1 MAYRADIEIA
11 VRGAQELK
19 RLQNE
24 VSATSKLVNQ
34 LNNYLENIG
43 SGGIVRNINNLRDV
57 VGRAAAAFN
66 EVALGTDEATIA
78 AKKYITATN
87 ELNTGL
93 RERAA
98 LLKQITEQER
108 KAKLA
113 SAGVRETTQ
122 YGGPIGPGQ
131 ASPVA
136 LSSQLRGRTQQ
147 ILDERKGVNELAE
160 ALLQLEER
168 RRQETNAALD
178 ARAASVALQQERKQ
192 EAFLAG
198 KTQFAEP
205 IGPGQASPVAL
216 ASQLR
221 GRTEQILA
229 ERKGRAELN
238 SVLQAQF
245 EAEQRLV
252 NSKLDAK
259 AAKVQQALDQQA
271 AAAAESAAQT
281 KKLADRQLEFTER
294 TEAAARAAKAQTA
307 EFVRQQRIAKQL
319 RAASAQTPAGGFP
332 VEGPMASP
340 GFRGMQRNVG
350 RFGENLAL
358 GAGFPLLFGGGAGS
372 VIGSVLGSFVGT
384 GFGGQILGGALGQ
397 ALDQALIKIKDI
409 GNAIKTLDFNA
420 LTESGIRLS
429 TEIQG
434 QLDLLSQVGDTLT
447 AQKILSQEI
456 ARETGT
462 LPGVTED
469 VANSVN
475 ILSDSWRKV
484 VNAVSTTVGIIGAP
498 FAVALAAV
506 LEAVNAIFR
515 VLNGVFS
522 LLGKGIK
529 TVGQFVVQLV
539 AGQGALDAINN
550 GLDRMNSGLAEANAQ
565 AAQFRST
572 LNESVV
578 RTSIELSANQA
589 LTPGV
594 TSEDKITNLKIEK
607 QKQLDLLFQDEVDA
621 RIKIRSENAKA
632 TAETVEGLIKQNDV
646 LFKNKKQLI
655 ETTAER
661 QITAEIQREQA
672 RLDADAA
679 RAAEKAARELE
690 RQRKE
695 MERMAKLRA
704 QQFTDAQ
711 RGFVLAEAG
720 LTVTAAGEAGNE
732 KAKVQAE
739 FDRQRAE
746 RMFKYTELLG
756 KALSDEERL
765 TLIAT
770 QEVEAEK
777 ALIEVTRDLF
787 NIDLKRAELLNSP
800 TALSG
805 AQQELELLAA
815 KIQGKEQEYQLQQK
829 INDLVSRGVP
839 LEDARGIV
847 LTIQDLEKQNKAIEA
862 QKQLWADI
870 YTTVAGELQSAL
882 TGLIDGTTQ
891 WGDVLSSILGSLG
904 NLFLNAAFT
913 GLGGALKLPGFAD
926 GGFVTSPTTAVVGEG
941 GEPEYVIPQSK
952 MTAAMSRYSRGARGE
967 SVIPGSGASAEGGG
981 AAAAT
986 MEPIDVR
993 YSVERINNVEYVT
1006 ADQFRAGMAQAAQ
1019 QGAIQG
1025 ERRAMRTLTNS
1036 AAARGRLGI

>member
-1 MAYRADIEIA
+1 VAYRADIEIG
-11 VRGAQELK
+11 VRGADKLRELQERVVKLSRAVEDANVK
-19 RLQNE
+19 TLIDRKAVQS
-24 VSATSKLVNQ
+24 VSEYTSVVAKAADTLRETAIQ
-34 LNNYLENIG
+34 LNAAGKASGDYADAISQYVTAIG
-43 SGGIVRNINNLRDV
+43 QANTVQQIHNNLI
-57 VGRAAAAFN
+57 A
-66 EVALGTDEATIA
+66 DEI
-78 AKKYITATN
+78 
-87 ELNTGL
+87 EL
-93 RERAA
+93 RR
-98 LLKQITEQER
+98 KQ
-108 KAKLA
+108 KLA
-113 SAGVRETTQ
+113 QAGIRETTQ
-122 YGGPIGPGQ
+122 YSGPIGPGP
-131 ASPVA
+131 ASSVLGGQSTPVEE
-136 LSSQLRGRTQQ
+136 RIRRT
-147 ILDERKGVNELAE
+147 LDARKDELE
-160 ALLQLEER
+160 LQRALLTLEEKSAQIANEKLQTQGQLAALTARSVNAAKFQAAQTPAQLALPAFTERGLQLLDDSVKANASSLRIERALNGERQRGVRFLEKQTEEER
-168 RRQETNAALD
+168 RQLELGILGARTNAL
-178 ARAASVALQQERKQ
+178 
-192 EAFLAG
+192 
-198 KTQFAEP
+198 
-205 IGPGQASPVAL
+205 PG
-216 ASQLR
+216 
-221 GRTEQILA
+221 T
-229 ERKGRAELN
+229 GRARGA
-238 SVLQAQF
+238 V
-245 EAEQRLV
+245 
-252 NSKLDAK
+252 
-259 AAKVQQALDQQA
+259 
-271 AAAAESAAQT
+271 
-281 KKLADRQLEFTER
+281 
-294 TEAAARAAKAQTA
+294 
-307 EFVRQQRIAKQL
+307 
-319 RAASAQTPAGGFP
+319 PAGGFP
-332 VEGPMASP
+332 TAGPMVSP
-340 GFRGMQRNVG
+340 GFTGMQRNIG

-655 ETTAER
+655 ETTAQR
-661 QITAEIQREQA
+661 QVTAEIQREQA

-720 LTVTAAGEAGNE
+720 LAVTTAGDGEDE

-739 FDRQRAE
+739 FDKQRAE
-746 RMFKYTELLG
+746 RMFKYTELLS

-770 QEVEAEK
+770 QEMEAEK

-787 NIDLKRAELLNSP
+787 SIDLKRSELLNSP
-800 TALSG
+800 TALTG

-815 KIQGKEQEYQLQQK
+815 KIQGKEQEYELQQK
-829 INDLVSRGVP
+829 INDLVSKEGVP
-839 LEDARGIV
+839 LEDARGIL
-847 LTIQDLEKQNKAIEA
+847 LTIQDLEKQNKAIET

-882 TGLIDGTTQ
+882 TGLIEGTAQ

-904 NLFLNAAFT
+904 NLFINAAFT
-913 GLGGALKLPGFAD
+913 GLGGALKLPGFAE
-926 GGFVTSPTTAVVGEG
+926 GGFVTRPTTAVVGEG
-941 GEPEYVIPQSK
+941 GESEYVIPQSK
-952 MTAAMSRYSRGARGE
+952 MSAAMSRYARGARGE
-967 SVIPGSGASAEGGG
+967 SVIPGSGTSAQGGG
-981 AAAAT
+981 AAAAS

>member
-1 MAYRADIEIA
+1 VAYRADIEIA

-24 VSATSKLVNQ
+24 VSATSKLINQ

-43 SGGIVRNINNLRDV
+43 NGGVVRNINNLRDTV
-57 VGRAAAAFN
+57 NSAAQAFN
-66 EVALGTDEATIA
+66 EAALGTDEATIA
-78 AKKYITATN
+78 ANKYIRATN
-87 ELNTGL
+87 ELNAGL
-93 RERAA
+93 KERSE
-98 LLKQITEQER
+98 LLKQIVEQER

-113 SAGVRETTQ
+113 ASGVRETTQ
-122 YGGPIGPGQ
+122 YAEPIGPAE
-131 ASPVA
+131 ASPVT
-136 LSSQLRGRTQQ
+136 LSSQLRGRT
-147 ILDERKGVNELAE
+147 ER
-160 ALLQLEER
+160 
-168 RRQETNAALD
+168 
-178 ARAASVALQQERKQ
+178 
-192 EAFLAG
+192 
-198 KTQFAEP
+198 
-205 IGPGQASPVAL
+205 
-216 ASQLR
+216 
-221 GRTEQILA
+221 ILA
-229 ERKGRAELN
+229 ERKGRTELN
-238 SVLQAQF
+238 AILQDQF
-245 EAEQRLV
+245 EIERQLA

-259 AAKVQQALDQQA
+259 AERVQAALDEQA
-271 AAAAESAAQT
+271 SAAAESAAQT

-294 TEAAARAAKAQTA
+294 TDAAARAARAQTA

-340 GFRGMQRNVG
+340 GFRGMQRSMG

-358 GAGFPLLFGGGAGS
+358 GAGFPLLFGGGAGT

-420 LTESGIRLS
+420 LTESGIRFS

-434 QLDLLSQVGDTLT
+434 QLDLLVQVGDKLT

-498 FAVALAAV
+498 FAVALAAI

-515 VLNGVFS
+515 VINGVFS

-529 TVGQFVVQLV
+529 TVGEFVVQLV

-578 RTSIELSANQA
+578 RTSIELSATQA
-589 LTPGV
+589 MTPGV
-594 TSEDKITNLKIEK
+594 TSEDKITNLKIDK

-646 LFKNKKQLI
+646 LFKNRKQLI
-655 ETTAER
+655 ETTAQR

-679 RAAEKAARELE
+679 RAAEKASRELE

-720 LTVTAAGEAGNE
+720 LAVTAAGDGGDE

-746 RMFKYTELLG
+746 RMFKYTELLS

-787 NIDLKRAELLNSP
+787 NIDLKRSELLNSP
-800 TALSG
+800 TSLTG

-815 KIQGKEQEYQLQQK
+815 KIQGKEQEYELQQK
-829 INDLVSRGVP
+829 INDLVSKGVP

-847 LTIQDLEKQNKAIEA
+847 LTIQDLEKQNKAIET

-882 TGLIDGTTQ
+882 TGLIEGTAQ

-904 NLFLNAAFT
+904 NLFINAAFT
-913 GLGGALKLPGFAD
+913 GLGGALKLPGFAE
-926 GGFVTSPTTAVVGEG
+926 GGFVTRPTTAVVGEG
-941 GEPEYVIPQSK
+941 GESEYVIPQSK
-952 MTAAMSRYSRGARGE
+952 MSAAMSRYARGARGE
-967 SVIPGSGASAEGGG
+967 SVIPGNDGAHRRSLQRG
-981 AAAAT
+981 AH
-986 MEPIDVR
+986 
-993 YSVERINNVEYVT
+993 
-1006 ADQFRAGMAQAAQ
+1006 
-1019 QGAIQG
+1019 
-1025 ERRAMRTLTNS
+1025 
-1036 AAARGRLGI
+1036 

>member
-1 MAYRADIEIA
+1 VAYRADIEIA

-24 VSATSKLVNQ
+24 VSATSKLINQ

-43 SGGIVRNINNLRDV
+43 SGGVVRNINNLRDTV
-57 VGRAAAAFN
+57 NSAAQAFN
-66 EVALGTDEATIA
+66 KAALGTDEATIA
-78 AKKYITATN
+78 ANKYIIATN
-87 ELNTGL
+87 ELNAGL
-93 RERAA
+93 KERSE
-98 LLKQITEQER
+98 LLKQIVEQER

-113 SAGVRETTQ
+113 ASGVRETTQ
-122 YGGPIGPGQ
+122 YAEPIGPAE
-131 ASPVA
+131 ASPVT
-136 LSSQLRGRTQQ
+136 LSSQLRGRT
-147 ILDERKGVNELAE
+147 ER
-160 ALLQLEER
+160 
-168 RRQETNAALD
+168 
-178 ARAASVALQQERKQ
+178 
-192 EAFLAG
+192 
-198 KTQFAEP
+198 
-205 IGPGQASPVAL
+205 
-216 ASQLR
+216 
-221 GRTEQILA
+221 ILA
-229 ERKGRAELN
+229 ERKGRTELN
-238 SVLQAQF
+238 AILQDQF
-245 EAEQRLV
+245 EIERQLA

-259 AAKVQQALDQQA
+259 AERVQAALDEQA
-271 AAAAESAAQT
+271 SAAAESAAQT

-294 TEAAARAAKAQTA
+294 TEAAARAARAQTA

-340 GFRGMQRNVG
+340 GFRGMQRSMG

-358 GAGFPLLFGGGAGS
+358 GAGFPLLFGGGAGT

-420 LTESGIRLS
+420 LTESGIRFS

-434 QLDLLSQVGDTLT
+434 QLDLLVQVGDKLT

-498 FAVALAAV
+498 FAVALAAI

-515 VLNGVFS
+515 VINGVFS

-529 TVGQFVVQLV
+529 TVGEFVVQLV

-578 RTSIELSANQA
+578 RTSIELSATQA
-589 LTPGV
+589 MTPGV
-594 TSEDKITNLKIEK
+594 TSEDKITNLKIDK
-607 QKQLDLLFQDEVDA
+607 QKQLDLLFQDEIDA

-646 LFKNKKQLI
+646 LFKNRKQLI
-655 ETTAER
+655 ETTAQR

-720 LTVTAAGEAGNE
+720 LAVTAAGDGGDE

-746 RMFKYTELLG
+746 RMFKYTELLS

-770 QEVEAEK
+770 QEIEAEK

-787 NIDLKRAELLNSP
+787 NIDLKRSELLNSP
-800 TALSG
+800 TALTG

-815 KIQGKEQEYQLQQK
+815 KIQGKEQEYELQQK
-829 INDLVSRGVP
+829 INDLVSKGVP

-847 LTIQDLEKQNKAIEA
+847 LTIQDLEKQNKAIET

-870 YTTVAGELQSAL
+870 YTTVAGELQSAI
-882 TGLIDGTTQ
+882 TGLIEGTAQ

-904 NLFLNAAFT
+904 NLFINAAFT
-913 GLGGALKLPGFAD
+913 GLGGALKLPGFAE
-926 GGFVTSPTTAVVGEG
+926 GGFVTRPTTAVVGEG
-941 GEPEYVIPQSK
+941 GESEYVIPQSK
-952 MTAAMSRYSRGARGE
+952 MSAAMSRYSRGARGE
-967 SVIPGSGASAEGGG
+967 SVIPGSGASTEGGG

>member
-24 VSATSKLVNQ
+24 VSATSKLINQ

-43 SGGIVRNINNLRDV
+43 SGGVVRNINNLRDTV
-57 VGRAAAAFN
+57 NSAAQAFN
-66 EVALGTDEATIA
+66 KAALGTDEATIA
-78 AKKYITATN
+78 ANKYIIATN
-87 ELNTGL
+87 ELNAGL
-93 RERAA
+93 KERSE
-98 LLKQITEQER
+98 LLKQIVEQER

-113 SAGVRETTQ
+113 ASGVRETTQ
-122 YGGPIGPGQ
+122 YAEPIGPAE
-131 ASPVA
+131 ASPVT
-136 LSSQLRGRTQQ
+136 LSSQLRGRT
-147 ILDERKGVNELAE
+147 ER
-160 ALLQLEER
+160 
-168 RRQETNAALD
+168 
-178 ARAASVALQQERKQ
+178 
-192 EAFLAG
+192 
-198 KTQFAEP
+198 
-205 IGPGQASPVAL
+205 
-216 ASQLR
+216 
-221 GRTEQILA
+221 ILA
-229 ERKGRAELN
+229 ERKGRTELN
-238 SVLQAQF
+238 AILQDQF
-245 EAEQRLV
+245 EIERQLA

-259 AAKVQQALDQQA
+259 AERVQAALDEQA
-271 AAAAESAAQT
+271 SAAAESAAQT

-294 TEAAARAAKAQTA
+294 TEAAARAARAQTA

-340 GFRGMQRNVG
+340 GFRGMQRSMG

-358 GAGFPLLFGGGAGS
+358 GAGFPLLFGGGAGT

-420 LTESGIRLS
+420 LTESGIRFS

-434 QLDLLSQVGDTLT
+434 QLDLLVQVGDKLT

-498 FAVALAAV
+498 FAVALAAI

-515 VLNGVFS
+515 VINGVFS

-529 TVGQFVVQLV
+529 TVGEFVVQLV

-578 RTSIELSANQA
+578 RTSIELSATQA
-589 LTPGV
+589 MTPGV
-594 TSEDKITNLKIEK
+594 TSEDKITNLKIDK
-607 QKQLDLLFQDEVDA
+607 QKQLDLLFQDEIDA

-646 LFKNKKQLI
+646 LFKNRKQLI
-655 ETTAER
+655 ETTAQR

-720 LTVTAAGEAGNE
+720 LAVTAAGDGGDE

-746 RMFKYTELLG
+746 RMFKYTELLS

-770 QEVEAEK
+770 QEIEAEK

-787 NIDLKRAELLNSP
+787 NIDLKRSELLNSP
-800 TALSG
+800 TALTG

-815 KIQGKEQEYQLQQK
+815 KIQGKEQEYELQQK
-829 INDLVSRGVP
+829 INDLVSKGVP

-847 LTIQDLEKQNKAIEA
+847 LTIQDLEKQNKAIET

-870 YTTVAGELQSAL
+870 YTTVAGELQSAI
-882 TGLIDGTTQ
+882 TGLIEGTAQ

-904 NLFLNAAFT
+904 NLFINAAFT
-913 GLGGALKLPGFAD
+913 GLGGALKLPGFAE
-926 GGFVTSPTTAVVGEG
+926 GGFVTRPTTAVVGEG
-941 GEPEYVIPQSK
+941 GESEYVIPQSK
-952 MTAAMSRYSRGARGE
+952 MSAAMSRYSRGARGE
-967 SVIPGSGASAEGGG
+967 SVIPGSGASTEGGG